1 MTIKDRLKLYLSYK
15 NLSSRE
21 LERQCNISNGVMGRL
36 SQSTSPKTLKRI
48 EENSDLNVSWLL
60 SGEGEMIK
68 LSNNTARML
77 GEVYTS
83 TQGDENVVMVDY
95 VPGTATATFIEY
107 IGEGNPGLEKIA
119 VLKQYGETY
128 DNSYKV
134 FEVIGESMSPR
145 IPNRAKIL
153 TKEIPSFKWGQ
164 AEGVVV
170 IVFGDEVV
178 VKRIINNRLDINNS
192 LTLSSDN
199 PMYGERQVALSDIRA
214 MYKAIRIIS
223 AEIA

>member
-21 LERQCNISNGVMGRL
+21 LERQCNISNGVLGRL

-68 LSNNTARML
+68 LPNSTARML

-95 VPGTATATFIEY
+95 VPGAATATFIEY
-107 IGEGNPGLEKIA
+107 IGEGNPELEKIA

>member
-1 MTIKDRLKLYLSYK
+1 MTIKDRLKSYLSYK
-15 NLSSRE
+15 NLSLRE
-21 LERQCNISNGVMGRL
+21 LERQCNISNGVLGRL

-60 SGEGEMIK
+60 SGEGEMIR
-68 LSNNTARML
+68 LPNSTAQML
-77 GEVYTS
+77 GDVYTS

-95 VPGTATATFIEY
+95 VPGTATASFIEY
-107 IGEGNPGLEKIA
+107 IGEGNPELEKIA

-153 TKEIPSFKWGQ
+153 TKEIQSYKWGQ

-170 IVFGDEVV
+170 VVFGDEVV